1 MADHAEIEIIG
12 FSYGSCGPFP
22 CNEQRSCDLHA
33 CSPSENLVKA
43 VDALKDRLMAEYPG
57 QVAVKFTLLDD
68 GVPDYVQKI
77 VEEHQPPLPI
87 ILVNGRVTPVGRISM
102 PLIKKEIDAALN

>member
-12 FSYGSCGPFP
+12 FSYGFCGPFP
-22 CNEQRSCDLHA
+22 CNEQRSCGLQA

-43 VDALKDRLMAEYPG
+43 VDALKDTLSVEYPG

-68 GVPDYVQKI
+68 GVPEYVQKI
-77 VEEHQPPLPI
+77 VEEHQLPLPI
-87 ILVNGRVTPVGRISM
+87 ILVNGRVTPIGRISM